1 MVSEHKY
8 INAIFNANLDYFSGN
23 VLEGIIQGKISLY
36 NAIHYLECMLDLGWT
51 GKNIDISYI
60 RVLVKEYKD
69 TPTEDL
75 LNDFVGVLE
84 ANLYGKAKR
93 ENAIKI
99 LLAHLKLEVQTL
111 FPS

>member
-1 MVSEHKY
+1 MVSEY
-8 INAIFNANLDYFSGN
+8 NYLNAIFNARLDYFSGN
-23 VLEGIIQGKISLY
+23 VLEAIIQGKVSLY
-36 NAIHYLECMLDLGWT
+36 NAIHYLECMLNLGWT

-60 RVLVKEYKD
+60 RSLVKDYKD

-75 LNDFVGVLE
+75 LIDFVGVLE

-93 ENAIKI
+93 EEAIN
-99 LLAHLKLEVQTL
+99 LLIKHLELEVQTL